1 MVAKNNELGSGPM
14 TGARVFVGI
23 GFLILA
29 TSFIASTGVLI
40 YEFASI
46 DWLTMILAHSHLF
59 LFFPLLGT
67 LGLVAFY
74 LPSVVFTHLYWTHLP
89 GGKVRLLLGIVA
101 IGALSLGV
109 FWYLDAKPRH
119 AWEVSPAALGTDK
132 GETLRCSGDGQ
143 ICHRVPITDAL
154 ANLRLDAQDR
164 LGLWPFGRNCSVD
177 PLLELPNDMQ
187 RLRWCFPAK
196 AMLGGVACCQV
207 QARFAK
213 VIASM
218 QADPSTR
225 SLSGKLDAYF
235 LPFKIFFVLIVV
247 LIGGLLAVW
256 RSKLD
261 EHYQAL
267 IPSIERGIIVG
278 AMAMVAWAL
287 MDYGYQEVAD
297 ALFGRWTE
305 GLPIRLSLVVGPW
318 TLLLLFYF
326 LRHLEK
332 YSAVIGQISGAVIAA
347 VYVLRYESVND
358 WSVLLLGIGASPLS
372 IALLAAMSFAGV
384 LWIIWPRSSKEA
396 TQQLS
401 FRA

>member
-1 MVAKNNELGSGPM
+1 M

-23 GFLILA
+23 GFLILG

-40 YEFASI
+40 YEFAST

-143 ICHRVPITDAL
+143 ICQRVPITDSL

-235 LPFKIFFVLIVV
+235 LPFKIFFVLIIV

-396 TQQLS
+396 TEQLS
-401 FRA
+401 VEA

>member
-1 MVAKNNELGSGPM
+1 
-14 TGARVFVGI
+14 
-23 GFLILA
+23 LA
-29 TSFIASTGVLI
+29 IA
-40 YEFASI
+40 
-46 DWLTMILAHSHLF
+46 
-59 LFFPLLGT
+59 
-67 LGLVAFY
+67 
-74 LPSVVFTHLYWTHLP
+74 
-89 GGKVRLLLGIVA
+89 
-101 IGALSLGV
+101 ALSSGV
-109 FWYLDAKPRH
+109 FWWLDTKPRH
-119 AWEVSPAALGTDK
+119 VWEVSPAALATDK
-132 GETLRCSGDGQ
+132 GETVRCAGDGQ
-143 ICHRVPITDAL
+143 ICRRVPITDAL
-154 ANLRLDAQDR
+154 ANLELDGQDR

-396 TQQLS
+396 TEQLS
-401 FRA
+401 VGA